1 MYYFIN
7 LIKELF
13 AVLPEKK
20 KKNLNLIFLSL
31 ALAGF
36 LETIGIGLI
45 VPLISEILG
54 TSIDI
59 FSIKGIFNFDGIDK
73 KTIII
78 NLTII
83 IIFVYLF
90 KGIYLTFLEF
100 YIQKFIQRIKAE
112 ISLKLYDKYIDN
124 NYELSV
130 NSNSSILHR
139 NITVEASNFASGLL
153 EPIIMLA
160 KEFLLIVMLLIF
172 VITINFKIS
181 ILIIFFSILFVLSA
195 KNLLSKN
202 LENLGLIEQQVKGQQ
217 NKVILESLQGIK
229 IIKAYNL
236 EKLFKKKLRELS
248 IYMGNTKAKANS
260 IKLLPRVWIEFIL
273 IIFLLILGILFIYSG
288 YTIMEFTLFA
298 SIFLISMIKIL
309 PAIMSSLRV
318 INSLSSYKASINL
331 VKTEFDESIKEDLT
345 KNYENEEINQ
355 SNFTK
360 QFRCKEI
367 TFKYLNTKEII
378 KNLSFE
384 INRKND
390 IVGIYGESGS
400 GKTTLVDIFI
410 GLLNPI
416 SGTFYIDDKE
426 VGIQNYKKIFGY
438 VPQST
443 IFFDDTIKNN
453 ILMSFNENFSVSDK
467 LLYEV
472 LEKTQLIDLVNSLE
486 NKEDTMIGEGGA
498 KLSGGQKQRIGIAR
512 ALVRQPKILI
522 IDEATNALDKDTE
535 NKIFNDLKIIS
546 KDLSVIVISHNPQ
559 IWNYCNKLFEMK
571 NKNLIKIK

>member
-1 MYYFIN
+1 M
-7 LIKELF
+7 
-13 AVLPEKK
+13 
-20 KKNLNLIFLSL
+20 
-31 ALAGF
+31 AGF
-36 LETIGIGLI
+36 LETVGIGLI
-45 VPLISEILG
+45 IPLISEILG

-100 YIQKFIQRIKAE
+100 YIQKFTQRIKVE
-112 ISLKLYDKYIDN
+112 ISLRLYDKYIDN
-124 NYELSV
+124 NYELTV

-139 NITVEASNFASGLL
+139 NITIEASNFTAGLL
-153 EPIIMLA
+153 EPIIMIA

-181 ILIIFFSILFVLSA
+181 ILIIFFSILFVFFA
-195 KNLLSKN
+195 KKLLSKN

-236 EKLFKKKLRELS
+236 EKLFKKKFRELS

-273 IIFLLILGILFIYSG
+273 IIFLLILAISFIYYG
-288 YTIMEFTLFA
+288 YTIMEFTLFT

-318 INSLSSYKASINL
+318 LNSLSSYKASINL

-367 TFKYLNTKEII
+367 TFNYLDTKEII

-426 VGIQNYKKIFGY
+426 VRIQNCKKIFGY

-443 IFFDDTIKNN
+443 FLFDDTIKNN

-467 LLYEV
+467 LLNEV

-486 NKEDTMIGEGGA
+486 NKEDTIIGEGGA

-522 IDEATNALDKDTE
+522 IDEATNGLDKDTE
-535 NKIFNDLKIIS
+535 NKIFKDLKIIS

-571 NKNLIKIK
+571 NENLIRIK

>member
-1 MYYFIN
+1 
-7 LIKELF
+7 
-13 AVLPEKK
+13 
-20 KKNLNLIFLSL
+20 
-31 ALAGF
+31 
-36 LETIGIGLI
+36 
-45 VPLISEILG
+45 
-54 TSIDI
+54 
-59 FSIKGIFNFDGIDK
+59 
-73 KTIII
+73 
-78 NLTII
+78 
-83 IIFVYLF
+83 
-90 KGIYLTFLEF
+90 
-100 YIQKFIQRIKAE
+100 
-112 ISLKLYDKYIDN
+112 
-124 NYELSV
+124 
-130 NSNSSILHR
+130 
-139 NITVEASNFASGLL
+139 
-153 EPIIMLA
+153 MLA

-248 IYMGNTKAKANS
+248 IYMGNTKAKASS
-260 IKLLPRVWIEFIL
+260 IKSLPRVWIEFIL

-522 IDEATNALDKDTE
+522 IDEATNALDKDIE
-535 NKIFNDLKIIS
+535 NKIFKDLKIIS